1 MGDVEVVAHGQT
13 PHLSSDAGGDA
24 LPPQVSDA
32 TRCAPMGQLEE
43 GQGHPGG
50 QGGNHSTPCCSH
62 RAPIGQDV
70 LIPGLDGGADA
81 LFELT
86 AILELLLPLLSLLQ
100 LCNHPFRRE
109 TGRTDG
115 RFPTKV
121 RSLPLFLA
129 CATISSY
136 CCLCFCASSAGFAG
150 RLLQQRIKTTAYF
163 DFLLHGTDQ
172 WDQDSERLFK
182 RNASVQ

>member
-1 MGDVEVVAHGQT
+1 MARLHTFPLTLGGMPCHHRSLTRRDVHLWGQ
-13 PHLSSDAGGDA
+13 S
-24 LPPQVSDA
+24 
-32 TRCAPMGQLEE
+32 EE

-50 QGGNHSTPCCSH
+50 QGGKRSTPCCSH

-100 LCNHPFRRE
+100 LCNHPFRCVKQA
-109 TGRTDG
+109 GRTDG

-150 RLLQQRIKTTAYF
+150 RLLQQRMRIKTTAYF
-163 DFLLHGTDQ
+163 DFLLHGDGPTGSGQ
-172 WDQDSERLFK
+172 
-182 RNASVQ
+182 

>member
-1 MGDVEVVAHGQT
+1 MARLHTFPLTLGGMPCHHRSLTRRDVHLWGQ
-13 PHLSSDAGGDA
+13 S
-24 LPPQVSDA
+24 
-32 TRCAPMGQLEE
+32 EE

-50 QGGNHSTPCCSH
+50 QLQYS
-62 RAPIGQDV
+62 
-70 LIPGLDGGADA
+70 
-81 LFELT
+81 
-86 AILELLLPLLSLLQ
+86 LLLTSCSNWARCPDSRSGRRCRCSLRAYSDPRAASSSSEPPSTLQ
-100 LCNHPFRRE
+100 SSVQTCE

-115 RFPTKV
+115 RTDGQLPTKV

-163 DFLLHGTDQ
+163 DFLLHGDGPMGSGQ
-172 WDQDSERLFK
+172 
-182 RNASVQ
+182 